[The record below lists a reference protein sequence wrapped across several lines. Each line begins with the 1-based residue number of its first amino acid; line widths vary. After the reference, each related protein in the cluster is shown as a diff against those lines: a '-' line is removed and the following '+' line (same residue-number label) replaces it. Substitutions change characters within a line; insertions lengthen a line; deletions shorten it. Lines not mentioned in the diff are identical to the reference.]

1 MMIEEKE
8 AKRKT
13 AGQFQKIR
21 KKKASGERKHCQ
33 TSAENVSKGT
43 GRQKRLNE

>member
-21 KKKASGERKHCQ
+21 KKRLPESESTARRPQ
-33 TSAENVSKGT
+33 RTY
-43 GRQKRLNE
+43 QKVQADRNA